1 MYISIICEIPTF
13 NRTFS
18 YFRNLLILSW
28 LPTSWWPCNSSG
40 GAFRPKLRT
49 SSIPRRRGS
58 SPISIDR
65 WGLNTETV
73 ISFVQYQREPWS
85 LKISALLHIINTRF
99 WLIIYRIAAVLL
111 DWQVA
116 WDDDGWHQ
124 GPGGG
129 DQEETWR
136 GASQGGDQG
145 HVSPGKVRPQ
155 EHDESCGV
163 ILSSV
168 LNVTFMQVRWTMLC
182 RIIMGIS
189 DLDI

>member
-1 MYISIICEIPTF
+1 MTAYKLVAVQFKWWGLQTKVENFIHTTQKRLFTNFHRQVRIEHR
-13 NRTFS
+13 NS
-18 YFRNLLILSW
+18 YFICW
-28 LPTSWWPCNSSG
+28 
-40 GAFRPKLRT
+40 
-49 SSIPRRRGS
+49 
-58 SPISIDR
+58 IS
-65 WGLNTETV
+65 T
-73 ISFVQYQREPWS
+73 WS
-85 LKISALLHIINTRF
+85 LKICLAPYHENSLLTN
-99 WLIIYRIAAVLL
+99 YRIAAVLL

-129 DQEETWR
+129 DQEETRR

-145 HVSPGKVRPQ
+145 HGSPGKVRPQ

>member
-1 MYISIICEIPTF
+1 MTAYKLVTVQFKWWGLQTKVENFIHTTQKRLFTNFHRQVRIEHR
-13 NRTFS
+13 NS
-18 YFRNLLILSW
+18 YFI
-28 LPTSWWPCNSSG
+28 C
-40 GAFRPKLRT
+40 
-49 SSIPRRRGS
+49 SIS
-58 SPISIDR
+58 T
-65 WGLNTETV
+65 WT
-73 ISFVQYQREPWS
+73 WS

-116 WDDDGWHQ
+116 WVDDGWHQ

-145 HVSPGKVRPQ
+145 HGSPGKVRPQ